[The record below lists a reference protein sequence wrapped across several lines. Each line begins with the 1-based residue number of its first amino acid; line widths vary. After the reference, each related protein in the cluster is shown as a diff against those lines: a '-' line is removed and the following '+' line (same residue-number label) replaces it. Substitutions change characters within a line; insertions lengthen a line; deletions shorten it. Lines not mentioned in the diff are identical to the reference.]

1 MKVIDLPPEQ
11 SKTYFQCLEEWSDD
25 IKEAGN
31 HKETWYGK
39 MKGQGLRVKLAIDDN
54 NTIGGMIQYAPIE
67 YGFAEGKGLYFVY
80 CVWIHGYK
88 HGRGNHQ
95 GKGMGSAL
103 LKAAEED
110 VVALGGKGLVAW
122 GVSIPAF
129 MKASWFRKQG
139 YKRVDRVGIQELLWK
154 PFAPDAPVP
163 KWIRTRKKPER
174 VPGKVV
180 LTSFKNGWCPAQNL
194 IHERAKRAS
203 AEFAGLVEFREIDTF
218 NRQTYQEWGIADGL
232 YVNDKQMR
240 TGPPPSYE
248 KIKKAIAKSV
258 HWIRT

>member
-11 SKTYFQCLEEWSDD
+11 NKLYCQCLEEWSDE

-31 HKETWYGK
+31 HKEMWYGK
-39 MKGQGLRVKLAIDDN
+39 MKGKGLRVKIALDDN
-54 NTIGGMIQYAPIE
+54 ETVGGMIQYAPIE
-67 YGFAEGKGLYFVY
+67 FAFAEGQELYFIY
-80 CVWIHGYK
+80 CVWVHGYK
-88 HGRGNHQ
+88 EGRGNYQ
-95 GKGMGSAL
+95 RKGMGKAL

-129 MKASWFRKQG
+129 MRASWFRKHG

-154 PFAPDAPVP
+154 PFVPNATVP
-163 KWIRTRKKPER
+163 KWIRVRKKPER
-174 VPGKVV
+174 VAGKVV
-180 LTSFKNGWCPAQNL
+180 VTSFKNGWCPAQNL

-203 AEFAGLVEFREIDTF
+203 SEFEGLVEFREIDTF
-218 NRQTYQEWGIADGL
+218 NRNTYQEWGIADGL
-232 YVNDKQMR
+232 YINDKHVR

-248 KIKKAIAKSV
+248 KIKREIAKYANQ
-258 HWIRT
+258 IRT